1 MSNLQVDPKNGT
13 FTGSEITFVYPDFK
27 TGIQGTFHDGVL
39 IHGVEVE
46 INATR
51 CMSGFREI
59 QTQVKQN
66 VSKNKNGAMKD
77 CRLIARFSQETF

>member
-27 TGIQGTFHDGVL
+27 TGIYGTFRDGVL
-39 IHGVEVE
+39 IKGVEVE

-77 CRLIARFSQETF
+77 CRLKARFSQETF